1 MAPFLGPFLL
11 VVIVVAVTTMLDYH
25 NLLVM
30 SVHVAVVVT
39 ILLDND
45 GIFSFRRRGKWHCN
59 SESRECGKSDGKLA
73 HRIFSYSAKC
83 WLQKTRVG

>member
-1 MAPFLGPFLL
+1 MAPFLGPLLL

-30 SVHVAVVVT
+30 SVHVAVVVAVT

-73 HRIFSYSAKC
+73 H
-83 WLQKTRVG
+83 